1 MDVFGFIYERSKFAE
16 RYDLFRLK
24 DMVDSFSRPQI
35 EAKQWAV
42 DKLYPHIG
50 DDVDAVYILG
60 SWYGLLA
67 HLLANKGFTELI
79 MNYELD
85 DMCIEIANKMKVH
98 ENIKHTHA
106 DGLSVFE
113 HHHTNKEG
121 KVIVCTA
128 CEHIDREELA
138 SYLAMKHPDIVVCM
152 QSNNMYDIDSHINC
166 HDSLEDFVESLELDE
181 VLYKGQMDFGKYS
194 RYMVI
199 GK

>member
-42 DKLYPHIG
+42 DELYPYIG
-50 DDVDAVYILG
+50 DDVDAVYVLG
-60 SWYGLLA
+60 SWYGMFA
-67 HLLANKGFTELI
+67 HLLATKGYDRTI
-79 MNYELD
+79 MNYEID
-85 DMCIEIANKMKVH
+85 DVCIEIGDKLKVH
-98 ENIKHTHA
+98 NNIKHKNA

-113 HHHTNKEG
+113 DRNTNKEG

-128 CEHIDREELA
+128 CEHIDQEDLV
-138 SYLAMKHPDIVVCM
+138 SCLAMKHPDIVVCM

-166 HDSLEDFVESLELDE
+166 HDSLEDFVESLELDT